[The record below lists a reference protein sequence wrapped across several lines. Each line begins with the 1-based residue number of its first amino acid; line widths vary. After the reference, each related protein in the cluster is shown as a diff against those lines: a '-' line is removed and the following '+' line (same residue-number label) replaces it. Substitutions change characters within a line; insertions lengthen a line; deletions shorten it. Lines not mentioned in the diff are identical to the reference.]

1 MFRKQCD
8 IQNVIYKHCMVH
20 NAAVFGVCVCVCV
33 SRTTTGQ
40 WCAVCFLCGT
50 RKSVIMRPERIL

>member
-1 MFRKQCD
+1 MFREQCD
-8 IQNVIYKHCMVH
+8 VQNVSVSEHI
-20 NAAVFGVCVCVCV
+20 AAVFGLCV

-50 RKSVIMRPERIL
+50 RKSVIMRPERVM